1 MSEPVS
7 EEQLKKGLWTFS
19 FTDHRDE
26 PVYTENLAIFDV
38 STTWTPS
45 PGSARAASILSIHV
59 LNGCMAILSSL
70 SALRAEL
77 ARNSYFAEIEFN

>member
-26 PVYTENLAIFDV
+26 PVYTESAENLAIFDV
-38 STTWTPS
+38 S
-45 PGSARAASILSIHV
+45 
-59 LNGCMAILSSL
+59 
-70 SALRAEL
+70 
-77 ARNSYFAEIEFN
+77 RNERSG